1 MICNTL
7 SNNRGGLYTMDSLDK
22 AMMHFLAGMEQM
34 HRFHHA
40 TQNGVQF
47 KTCELFLSGIFH
59 LIFLDMV
66 DQGN

>member
-1 MICNTL
+1 
-7 SNNRGGLYTMDSLDK
+7 MDSLDK